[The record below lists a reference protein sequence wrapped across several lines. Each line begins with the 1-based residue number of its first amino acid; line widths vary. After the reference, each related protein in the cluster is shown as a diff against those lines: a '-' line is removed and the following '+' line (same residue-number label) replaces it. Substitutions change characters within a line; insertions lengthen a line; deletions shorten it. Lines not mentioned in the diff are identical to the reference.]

1 MTIEGELLLKVERH
15 LANTR
20 GLAGSQIIVGGGT
33 PDVATGNIVAIECI
47 GTTYEL
53 GAVTGNCSGISGY
66 TFLVPKTIYGT
77 FSSVEAGPAASDV
90 FLVYFGI

>member
-1 MTIEGELLLKVERH
+1 MTVQEELLLKVERH

-53 GAVTGNCSGISGY
+53 GAVTGNCTGLSGY

-77 FSSVEAGPAASDV
+77 FSSVEAGPATSDV